1 MSTSGTY
8 NFGSPQNE
16 AIITEAYERVGV
28 IGDIITQQKIDTA
41 LRSINFILQSW
52 INEGLNLF
60 TVKQGMLS
68 LNSGQSAY
76 TLPDSGIDILEAT
89 VRTSS
94 RNLGGTPASS
104 AGGVAANAFDGNPN
118 TSCAQTAPNGNI
130 SYNWGVNGNFYVSM
144 LGITSFVDNTYT
156 IRPEYSVDSGATWI
170 PCPGFTPTLK
180 TFKQNTLVWFVI
192 PIPVPASSFR
202 IVETGGSTLN
212 INELY
217 FNTNVNDTSI
227 SRISRNEYIA
237 VPNKN
242 QTGTPT
248 SFWVDRQINPVVYLY
263 LTPNATYNNMYYTY
277 TRQIQDVGSMIDTAE
292 IPARFLEALAS
303 DLSTR
308 LAIKEGK
315 LDKFSILDAKATQS
329 YVKAGMEDR
338 DRAPLN
344 IYGTYRGGSR

>member
-68 LNSGQSAY
+68 LNSNQTSY
-76 TLPDSGIDILEAT
+76 TLPNSGVDILEAT

-104 AGGVAANAFDGNPN
+104 AGGVAANAFDNNGLLPC
-118 TSCAQTAPNGNI
+118 TQTAPNGNI
-130 SYNWGVNGNFYVSM
+130 SYSWGVNGRFSISM
-144 LGITSFVDNTYT
+144 LGITSFVDSTYT
-156 IRPEYSVDSGATWI
+156 IQPEYSFDGNTWI
-170 PCPGFTPTLK
+170 PCPGFTPEATAFL
-180 TFKQNTLVWFVI
+180 QNQLVWFVI
-192 PIPVPASSFR
+192 PVPVPASNFR
-202 IVETGGSTLN
+202 IRETGGSTLN
-212 INELY
+212 ISQLY

-292 IPARFLEALAS
+292 IPARFLEPLAS
-303 DLSTR
+303 DLSSR
-308 LAIKEGK
+308 LAVKEGK
-315 LDKFSILDAKATQS
+315 MDRFAILDGKATQS